1 MHPVDPA
8 DMVQLAPEG
17 NRGLAAIDDA
27 PVGCLCVL
35 PWSIYSGILIDNQY
49 RRGTNGSI
57 YDSAGELLYP
67 VI

>member
-35 PWSIYSGILIDNQY
+35 PWSIYSGILIDNIGAVPMGVYLILQVSCY
-49 RRGTNGSI
+49 T
-57 YDSAGELLYP
+57 L
-67 VI
+67 